1 MIVSNILDIMIL
13 KLMKMINNIMM
24 IMIEYFGDFGNEH
37 GSTLTM
43 NRMEHN
49 GMMQLSIDNGM
60 LMVL

>member
-1 MIVSNILDIMIL
+1 
-13 KLMKMINNIMM
+13 MKMINNIMM